1 MKRRNKV
8 IATIGVVLAAGLGA
22 YLLFGETDRTHGRF
36 PELRPTTEAPAGYAW
51 TFKNG
56 PDFYTWV
63 MSETEQIGERQRS
76 GIGIYFGLHP
86 QRSAL
91 ESATEQV
98 AGRAVSQ
105 RVTWSITRSNDTT
118 DPWVQRDAL
127 LKYNHGREF
136 QTIILHVW
144 VWGQSDDQVTELAKL
159 VEKIEFVNR
168 G

>member
-8 IATIGVVLAAGLGA
+8 IATIGAVLAAGLGG
-22 YLLFGETDRTHGRF
+22 YLLFGESDRTHGRF

-51 TFKNG
+51 EFKDG

-63 MSETEQIGERQRS
+63 MAETELVGERHRS

-86 QRSAL
+86 ERSVF
-91 ESATEQV
+91 EGVTEETS
-98 AGRAVSQ
+98 GRAVSQ
-105 RVTWSITRSNDTT
+105 RVTWSVTRSNETT
-118 DPWVQRDAL
+118 NPWVQRNAL

-136 QTIILHVW
+136 CTITLHVW
-144 VWGQSDDQVTELAKL
+144 VWGQTDEQVTELMKL
-159 VEKIEFVNR
+159 VEKLELVNR